1 MSVQGA
7 LSAVELSAAERL
19 VEDAASL
26 GVCLTDADA
35 GRLLAL
41 LEELARWNRRYNLTR
56 IRTLGAMVTHHLLD
70 SLALDGEAVEQ
81 VVRHHGAERADPC
94 EVVAAVPAGELLEER
109 EQPTR
114 VGIGQAN
121 PEAGRILD
129 QALGGAQLHGTQ
141 PKAPCTLIRAID

>member
-41 LEELARWNRRYNLTR
+41 LEELARWNRRYNLTGV
-56 IRTLGAMVTHHLLD
+56 RTLGAMVTHHLLD
-70 SLALDGEAVEQ
+70 SLAIQREL
-81 VVRHHGAERADPC
+81 HGARIRTW
-94 EVVAAVPAGELLEER
+94 VPAPGFRGCRLR
-109 EQPTR
+109 SQIPR
-114 VGIGQAN
+114 GI
-121 PEAGRILD
+121 
-129 QALGGAQLHGTQ
+129 
-141 PKAPCTLIRAID
+141 